1 MANLVGSY
9 KLVSSE
15 NFGDFLKEIGVSLM
29 TRKLAESSTPTV
41 EIKQEGAEFVIKTI
55 AFKNC
60 EIRFKLGEEF

>member
-41 EIKQEGAEFVIKTI
+41 EIKQEGAEFVIK
-55 AFKNC
+55 
-60 EIRFKLGEEF
+60 